1 MVSLETKKYN
11 SRKQEKCQ
19 HYQPVKL
26 IKINMLHMKKSW
38 ILILVE
44 WYKKLN
50 LLILL

>member
-26 IKINMLHMKKSW
+26 IKINVTHEE
-38 ILILVE
+38 ILNFDISRM
-44 WYKKLN
+44 
-50 LLILL
+50 I